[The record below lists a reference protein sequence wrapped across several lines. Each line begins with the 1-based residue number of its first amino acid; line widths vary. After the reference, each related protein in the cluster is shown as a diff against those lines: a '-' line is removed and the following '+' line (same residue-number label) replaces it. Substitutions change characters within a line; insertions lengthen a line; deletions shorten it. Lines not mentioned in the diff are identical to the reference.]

1 MCVCSQVSYSIILD
15 SVCHMLY
22 LCKVLWVMELVCDVC
37 SLGGVGCEFWRHSL
51 FTLCHYA
58 LYCIADCSSCR
69 FLSTLRMVRMFP
81 VGCRCVVVY
90 PDTPIHT
97 GTQLE
102 KSSPSPK
109 TIKIRVVRIFP
120 GGCRCVMVYPDT
132 PIHTGTQLEKSS
144 PSPKSTK
151 IHVNYNQQYKIVHSD
166 TSDLHQHSVNSERC
180 HNSQRTSPRGQTSHT
195 NSMTHKTMHR
205 YNM

>member
-1 MCVCSQVSYSIILD
+1 MCSQVSYSIILD

-69 FLSTLRMVRMFP
+69 FLSTLGMVRMFP

-90 PDTPIHT
+90 PDTQIHT
-97 GTQLE
+97 NTHRHPTG
-102 KSSPSPK
+102 
-109 TIKIRVVRIFP
+109 KIRTI
-120 GGCRCVMVYPDT
+120 
-132 PIHTGTQLEKSS
+132 
-144 PSPKSTK
+144 PKVDKNPHGEDFSRWVPVCNGVSRYTNTHRHPAGK
-151 IHVNYNQQYKIVHSD
+151 ILTIPKVDKN
-166 TSDLHQHSVNSERC
+166 
-180 HNSQRTSPRGQTSHT
+180 PRELQSAIQD
-195 NSMTHKTMHR
+195 SA
-205 YNM
+205 

>member
-69 FLSTLRMVRMFP
+69 FLSNLGMVRM
-81 VGCRCVVVY
+81 
-90 PDTPIHT
+90 
-97 GTQLE
+97 
-102 KSSPSPK
+102 
-109 TIKIRVVRIFP
+109 FP

-151 IHVNYNQQYKIVHSD
+151 IRVNYNQQYKKVHSE
-166 TSDLHQHSVNSERC
+166 TSDLHQHSVNSERR
-180 HNSQRTSPRGQTSHT
+180 HNSQRTPPR
-195 NSMTHKTMHR
+195 
-205 YNM
+205 